1 MYLIRFS
8 VSGKEPA
15 LRTFTEIKQLLDQG
29 KKREVKNI
37 LRENSWPI
45 NSPIRSQLWPT
56 LCAQHQSKPQMV
68 DGFYWEM
75 VHQVFGT
82 TELSEKPIML
92 PAFVDAA
99 HCLPY
104 HLTRTGR
111 SVADR
116 IVNVL
121 AYDCPDITSISL
133 ACHAVL
139 FVGRNLMESLH
150 NMHMFCIGVLFDY

>member
-1 MYLIRFS
+1 MVGKVLTIRDLEQFS
-8 VSGKEPA
+8 SRRSSVYVDPECDKFFELPNFMAVSSNDITTKCQCWQLSPGKEPA

-75 VHQVFGT
+75 VHQFPLHCQMVKVLSYHKMK
-82 TELSEKPIML
+82 TEEEDKR
-92 PAFVDAA
+92 F
-99 HCLPY
+99 
-104 HLTRTGR
+104 
-111 SVADR
+111 
-116 IVNVL
+116 
-121 AYDCPDITSISL
+121 AYD
-133 ACHAVL
+133 
-139 FVGRNLMESLH
+139 
-150 NMHMFCIGVLFDY
+150 